1 MRPYITD
8 NITEVFHA
16 SNHLF
21 SKPDINKITQN
32 RVNHINGLI
41 GLFFSTTNEEWI
53 YGFGDHVYSIKIH
66 DEFNYKIMSIR
77 DFHKLT
83 CTNVSDDA
91 EQYFTDLRLEFL
103 TNKIDYILIEES
115 DGTCGMGVFIN
126 LDIELNKIN

>member
-1 MRPYITD
+1 MVWWD
-8 NITEVFHA
+8 C
-16 SNHLF
+16 
-21 SKPDINKITQN
+21 
-32 RVNHINGLI
+32 
-41 GLFFSTTNEEWI
+41 FFSTTNEEWI

-66 DEFNYKIMSIR
+66 DEFNYKIMSIS

-83 CTNVSDDA
+83 CTDVSEDA

-115 DGTCGMGVFIN
+115 DGTCGMGLFIN